1 MENPLKET
9 FGSNLKRLRL
19 NSQFNQK
26 ELATMFNIDTRTWRR
41 WESTQNTWPPAGEL
55 PKLANTLNCSID
67 DLYEHDPTF
76 LPQTRDE
83 RELLMVSRMA
93 NPNLPRRQIINAITY
108 ALGKLTPANRK
119 LWLDLATVLS
129 KIK

>member
-1 MENPLKET
+1 MENPLKAT

-19 NSQFNQK
+19 NSPFNQK
-26 ELATMFNIDTRTWRR
+26 ELAAMFNIDTRTWRR
-41 WESTQNTWPPAGEL
+41 WESTQNTWPPSGEL

-67 DLYEHDPTF
+67 DLYGHDPAF

-108 ALGKLTPANRK
+108 ALGKLTPTNRK
-119 LWLDLATVLS
+119 LWLELAAVLS